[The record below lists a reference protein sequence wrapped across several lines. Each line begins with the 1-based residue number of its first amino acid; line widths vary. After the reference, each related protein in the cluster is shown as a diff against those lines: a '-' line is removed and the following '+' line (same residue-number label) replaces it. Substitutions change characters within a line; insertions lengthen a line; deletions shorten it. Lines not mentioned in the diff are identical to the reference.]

1 MEEPPT
7 THEREDGGTTHNTKI
22 RPKPLITSPPK
33 FTPSP
38 PTRPP
43 VRRGSVDESSRIHS
57 RRSRSGAKTDRP
69 ERASTAHPGLS
80 KRVNI
85 ERATTAR
92 VQIPEKSRLEARR
105 RSVQIPEKSRLEA
118 RRRSLDNALEYGM
131 ARRTTPQAQPP
142 ASAPPPQTANRI
154 PRVRIPRK
162 QFMAVKELFDDFD
175 QDADGSISL
184 DEFYAGFHKMK
195 NPLKEG
201 A

>member
-105 RSVQIPEKSRLEA
+105 RS
-118 RRRSLDNALEYGM
+118 LDNALEYGM